1 MENQTDLFRAT
12 RGEKLFIKIFLI
24 GLALLWLFPAYS
36 VITKSLAINGI
47 GNFKFVLTN
56 DINGVPFI
64 YYFKNSFL
72 VGIGS
77 SLMLVAVATLAGF
90 AFSKIQF
97 TGSKLIFNSVLMCLA
112 VSGPIILV
120 PFMYILKN
128 LNLYNTLWGVILP
141 EVTMSLPFGVLMMRN
156 YYDNLP
162 GALMESAYIDGAN
175 IFQIFTKI
183 YFPLAKPAVINLTVL
198 QIMWSFQDFL
208 MPTMFLTKG
217 KLFTATVAV
226 NSFRGAYGMSGQ
238 NLGRYNAALVLI
250 AIPAIVIFV
259 FAQKYIVG
267 GITAGGVKD

>member
-24 GLALLWLFPAYS
+24 CLALLWLFPAYS